1 MQFGEKLKSLRDKHH
16 LTQTDV
22 AKALGVTQR
31 AISYYEN
38 NNVAPNDPEALNK
51 LAKLFGMTL
60 DDLMLKNE
68 GSTSRLHAL
77 VEKLLTDTQNH
88 NLGWDYFD
96 EASFLEVDDYNEHH
110 DRKYTDTFNYKE
122 LPQYTE
128 HKLSSHES
136 YLASYK
142 NGGYLIAK
150 LISPNGEVEIALFVL
165 LNGKFLY
172 IANNN
177 SIKQIDDL
185 YLLLV
190 NSSSGVNLFI
200 DQYLSD
206 DLSQEE
212 PRAESFIIPDDDI
225 PF

>member
-1 MQFGEKLKSLRDKHH
+1 MQFGEKLKALREKHR

-38 NNVAPNDPEALNK
+38 NNVVPNDPEALNK
-51 LAKLFGMTL
+51 LAKLFDITL
-60 DDLMLKNE
+60 DELLLKNE

-77 VEKLLTDTQNH
+77 VEKLLIDTQKH
-88 NLGWDYFD
+88 NLSWDYFD
-96 EASFLEVDDYNEHH
+96 KATFLEIDDYGEEYG
-110 DRKYTDTFNYKE
+110 RKFLDIFNYNE
-122 LPQYTE
+122 LPQYGE
-128 HKLSSHES
+128 YSLSAHES

-142 NGGYLIAK
+142 KGGYLITK
-150 LISPNGEVEIALFVL
+150 LISPNNEVEIALFVL

-200 DQYLSD
+200 DEYLSD
-206 DLSQEE
+206 DLSRKETYTTPIAISDE
-212 PRAESFIIPDDDI
+212 DI